1 MRRCGRPSQRV
12 ASVTVTVPRN
22 EELTVNYPAIAVSPD
37 GLHLVYVAVTGGVQ
51 QLHLRSLIGT
61 KPGTGLQRH
70 HLSTLSSIQT
80 LPEASRMGSASRPGA
95 TLNSPSARF

>member
-51 QLHLRSLIGT
+51 QLHLRSLET
-61 KPGTGLQRH
+61 
-70 HLSTLSSIQT
+70 SY
-80 LPEASRMGSASRPGA
+80 ASGSAIAEKTRPLRNPA
-95 TLNSPSARF
+95 APKVAHYPRERRL